1 MNGITFIA
9 LVFLGYCIIKFA
21 FKVIEHTAQ
30 DIAREQGERRE
41 LEWRSMRQRQIKTG
55 DYNVNENWK

>member
-21 FKVIEHTAQ
+21 LKVIEATAQ
-30 DIAREQGERRE
+30 DIAREQGKRRE
-41 LEWRSMRQRQIKTG
+41 LEWRAIQQRILKTNG
-55 DYNVNENWK
+55 YNVNEGWK